1 MRLVFAISWLLIL
14 AIAMLTPGDKFPE
27 IDAFDFQDK
36 LIHVLSFAILAFLWA
51 GIRFQKKKQGF
62 QKLNMPILLGFV
74 VLPSFAFE
82 LGQLFVPNR
91 SFDVFDL
98 IVNQIG
104 VLLGILAYFKT
115 LSIQNRLD

>member
-1 MRLVFAISWLLIL
+1 
-14 AIAMLTPGDKFPE
+14 MLTPGDKFPE

-62 QKLNMPILLGFV
+62 QKLNIPIVLGFV

-82 LGQLFVPNR
+82 
-91 SFDVFDL
+91 
-98 IVNQIG
+98 
-104 VLLGILAYFKT
+104 Y
-115 LSIQNRLD
+115 